1 MLTAPP
7 IFTQVPV
14 PSTLTKPGPY
24 AAHELL
30 LSAPFSGS
38 NLPEAVG
45 LSGF

>member
-7 IFTQVPV
+7 IFTQV